1 MVVKKFSIN
10 GKFYAQNITGVQRF
24 AREIVLELDK
34 IVENVDVEIVV
45 PADAKQV
52 PDLKNISIV
61 KSRWAKSIF
70 WEQVWL
76 PLYLLKNRRI
86 GLHLCHVAPIF
97 KPDIVCIHDANILVN
112 PQWFTRKV
120 CAWYGLIDCLC
131 AKFAKKIITVSEF
144 SKKELQKSLGI
155 PDLKILSIVEGWQHL
170 NKIIA
175 DDSALTRYELNK
187 GQFYFSLGTRAPHK
201 NVRWIFEYA
210 RKHPEQLFVLSG
222 SSYGRIFGKMDEIEP
237 ENVRFLGYLSDG
249 EIKLLMQNCKAFV
262 FPSFY
267 EGFGL
272 PPLEALSV
280 GASVVVSDIPVMHE
294 IFSNT
299 VHYIDSHNAS
309 VGLEKLLSEP
319 VESAEVVL
327 KKYSWENAAV
337 SLRNIIKEI
346 A

>member
-1 MVVKKFSIN
+1 MKKITIN
-10 GKFYAQNITGVQRF
+10 GKFYAQCVTGVQRF
-24 AREIVLELDK
+24 ARELVLELDK
-34 IVENVDVEIVV
+34 IAENINLEIVV
-45 PADAKQV
+45 PADAQ
-52 PDLKNISIV
+52 DLPVLQNIRIK
-61 KSRWAKSIF
+61 KSKYRKSIF
-70 WEQVWL
+70 WEQLWL

-86 GLHLCHVAPIF
+86 GLHLCHVAPVF

-120 CAWYGLIDCLC
+120 CAWYGLIDRLC

-175 DDSALTRYELNK
+175 DDSTLSRYALNK
-187 GQFYFSLGTRAPHK
+187 GEFYFSLGTRAPHK

-210 RKHPEQLFVLSG
+210 RKYPKQLFVLSG
-222 SSYGRIFGKMDEIEP
+222 SSYGRIFGKMDETEP
-237 ENVRFLGYLSDG
+237 ENVKFLGYLSDE
-249 EIKLLMQNCKAFV
+249 EIKLLMQSCKAFV

-272 PPLEALSV
+272 PPLEALCV
-280 GASVVVSDIPVMHE
+280 GASVVVSNIPVMHE
-294 IFSNT
+294 IFGGT
-299 VHYIDSHNAS
+299 VHYIDPLNAG
-309 VGLEKLLSEP
+309 VDLDKLLSEH
-319 VESAEVVL
+319 VESAETVL
-327 KKYSWENAAV
+327 KKYSWEKAAI
-337 SLRNIIKEI
+337 SLRDIIKGI